1 MNLAN
6 LIRKPLIAAVLGASM
21 IGVPVGTLYIAGAT
35 RALATPAP
43 AAVTAQV
50 APAPAAGN
58 PAVMLPDFSSMV
70 QKYGPAVVNIR
81 VVTKVAT
88 GFNGQGDQGD
98 DDNGNGD
105 NGQGNPFFGPNSPFA
120 PFFRGAP
127 FQMPSPQPVRGEG
140 SGFIIGPDGVI
151 MTNAHVVNGAS
162 EVTVRLTDRREY
174 TAKVIGV
181 DTKSDIAIIKINAKD
196 LPTVKIGDSQA
207 LKVGE
212 WVLAIG
218 APFGFENSATAGIV
232 SAKGRTLDS
241 GYVPFIQTDVPI
253 NPGNSGGPLFNMR
266 GEVIGINSQIY
277 SRSGGYMGVSFSI
290 PIDVAMQVG
299 QQLQTTGHVT
309 RGKLGVVIQNVT
321 QGLADS
327 FGLPQPE
334 GALVSSVEKGGPA
347 EHAGIQP
354 GDVILK
360 LNGRVLKDSTEL
372 PVQIASIAPGT
383 NVELEVWRDHA
394 TRPVNVKLG
403 ALEDKRTASADAGS
417 HNDGGKLGLAVRPLT
432 EQEQRQGNVKG
443 GLVVERSSGPAAEAG
458 IQPGDVVLAANG
470 SPIKSADDL
479 RGAVEKSKGHIAL
492 LIQRG
497 DTQLFVPVRVG

>member
-1 MNLAN
+1 MTLSR
-6 LIRKPLIAAVLGASM
+6 LIRQPLIAAVLGASM
-21 IGVPVGTLYIAGAT
+21 IGVPVGTLYMS
-35 RALATPAP
+35 RAHATPAP
-43 AAVTAQV
+43 AAATAQV
-50 APAPAAGN
+50 APAPAAGT
-58 PAVMLPDFSSMV
+58 PTVTLPDFSSMV
-70 QKYGPAVVNIR
+70 QKYGPAVVNIQ
-81 VVTKVAT
+81 VVTKVPT

-98 DDNGNGD
+98 DENGAEG
-105 NGQGNPFFGPNSPFA
+105 GQGNPFGPNSPFA
-120 PFFRGAP
+120 PFFRGMP
-127 FQMPSPQPVRGEG
+127 FQSPSPQPVRGEG
-140 SGFIIGPDGVI
+140 SGFIIRPDGVI

-181 DTKSDIAIIKINAKD
+181 DTKSDIAIIKIKAND
-196 LPTVKIGDSQA
+196 LPTVKIGDSRV

-266 GEVIGINSQIY
+266 GEVVGINSQIY

-347 EHAGIQP
+347 EHAGVQA

-360 LNGRVLKDSTEL
+360 LNGQPLKDSTEL
-372 PVQIASIAPGT
+372 PVQIAAIAPGT
-383 NVELEVWRDHA
+383 SVDLEVWRDHGA
-394 TRPVNVKLG
+394 RNVSVKLG
-403 ALEDKRTASADAGS
+403 AVDDQRTASTGAS

-443 GLVVERSSGPAAEAG
+443 GLVVERATGPAAEAG
-458 IQPGDVVLAANG
+458 IQAGDVVLAANG
-470 SPIKSADDL
+470 APINSADDL

-497 DTQLFVPVRVG
+497 DSRLFVPVRVG